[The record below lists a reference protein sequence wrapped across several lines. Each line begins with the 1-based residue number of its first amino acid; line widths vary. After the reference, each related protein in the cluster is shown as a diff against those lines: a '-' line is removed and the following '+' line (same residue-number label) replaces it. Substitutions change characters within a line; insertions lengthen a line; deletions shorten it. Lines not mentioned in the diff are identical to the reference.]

1 MNDNALK
8 LITENDI
15 HDYSVI
21 LEQEN
26 EKSPMSL
33 KIKGPYIVCEK
44 TNTNGRIYKHELMD
58 RVVEDYQKE
67 YITGG
72 RSFGELSHPQSP
84 EVNGKE
90 VCHIINSLDK
100 DGDIWIGVSTVLCTS
115 PDGKIRG
122 TPNGDI
128 LASILQHGG
137 KPGMS
142 TRGVGKIRKDGLVE
156 KYKLIAVDV
165 VNNPSAE
172 GCFINGI
179 LESKNFM
186 IDQYGTVVE
195 MAYEK
200 LDAGL
205 RCLPTRIDEKNDH
218 LENVIREFIRSIN
231 A

>member
-1 MNDNALK
+1 MSDNALK

-26 EKSPMSL
+26 EKSPRTL

-44 TNTNGRIYKHELMD
+44 VNTNGRLYKHELMD
-58 RVVEDYQKE
+58 RVVEDYQKD
-67 YITGG
+67 YIGGG
-72 RSFGELSHPQSP
+72 RSFGELGHPQSP
-84 EVNGKE
+84 EINNKD
-90 VCHIINSLDK
+90 VCHKVTSLVK
-100 DGDIWIGVSTVLCTS
+100 DGDIWVGESVVLCSS

-128 LASILQHGG
+128 LASILQYGG

-156 KYKLIAVDV
+156 KYKLIAPDV

-195 MAYEK
+195 MAYEN

-205 RCLPTRIDEKNDH
+205 RCLPNRSNEKNDH
-218 LENVIREFIRSIN
+218 LEKIIREFIKSIN
-231 A
+231 L